1 MKEHH
6 LGASTRNMVELAWRE
21 LMTEDLRAYE
31 AVSGTPQQ
39 GNFDEHDLGDYIIER
54 TKLDFLGRGYDYNG
68 SQLHGYKMVVPD
80 YYPIRDLDKFFQEN
94 KSAFYQRL
102 AREITELG
110 PIKVTMS
117 FLVHFSM
124 EREGGLVEMDHF
136 FWNRQPIIISNLAQ
150 LREEGMLERLV
161 DSYKEEIARWQEMGS
176 G

>member
-1 MKEHH
+1 
-6 LGASTRNMVELAWRE
+6 MVELAWHE

-31 AVSGTPQQ
+31 AAPGTPQQ

-54 TKLDFLGRGYDYNG
+54 KKLDFYARGYDYYG

-80 YYPIRDLDKFFQEN
+80 YYPLWDLGTFFQEN
-94 KSAFYQRL
+94 KPAFYRRL

-124 EREGGLVEMDHF
+124 DREGRRDEMDHF
-136 FWNRQPIIISNLAQ
+136 FWNRQPIIISNL
-150 LREEGMLERLV
+150 
-161 DSYKEEIARWQEMGS
+161 
-176 G
+176 